1 MNKKEWRIKELNTNN
16 RVENRVETSRYIS
29 SYFKVILFNWNIRI
43 PYSFAKVASILCYIC
58 NICLSFFFKIGN
70 NFMLRSSR
78 DEMREDQFLING
90 KWNWKASR
98 KRRAKLE
105 LSLVKDTHEIENRRY
120 ENIHR
125 VWNEFEMMDEGSSRK
140 KSFHFEI
147 LNHIYIYAIIKY
159 IFKTKLYAESR
170 LIVRFL
176 RKWNINRTFF
186 IRFQMIL
193 YFSRFHYLIYFLDI
207 WKNWSAIIP

>member
-125 VWNEFEMMDEGSSRK
+125 VWNEFEMMDNIRRIQQKEIVSFRNI
-140 KSFHFEI
+140 KSH
-147 LNHIYIYAIIKY
+147 LYAIIKY
-159 IFKTKLYAESR
+159 IFKTKLYTESR

-193 YFSRFHYLIYFLDI
+193 YFSRFHYLIFGKID
-207 WKNWSAIIP
+207 P